1 MKILKHFINGQ
12 YVSGDENDLF
22 ELISPVDG
30 EIYALAPNGGASE
43 VDQAYSA
50 AKAAFSVWKLSTPSE
65 RQRALL
71 RLADE
76 IEKNVHRL
84 AEVQSQETGQLR
96 HFIEKEEIAASCD
109 AIRFFAGAARCL
121 EGKAAG
127 EYTAGFTST
136 IRREPLG
143 IVGQVT
149 PWNYPLMMA
158 VWKIAPAL
166 AAGNTVVL
174 KPSDTTPI
182 STLLLAELAAPIFP
196 QGAFNVVLGKAS
208 TGSLVVSNPE
218 ASLVSITGSV
228 RAGLQVAAS
237 AAANLT
243 KAHLE
248 LGGKAPVI
256 VFADA
261 DMNKAVEIITTAG
274 FFNAGQDCTA
284 ATRILVEASAY
295 DAFLERLVKKTKEIK
310 FGTPDNKD
318 ALYGA
323 LNSRSQL
330 DQVEGFIHRLPAH
343 AKIETGGKKGPGP
356 GFYFEPTI
364 ISGLKQQDEA
374 IQHEVFGPV
383 MTIQTFTTEE
393 EALHK
398 ANDVEYGLAASV
410 WTSSHGRAQR
420 FSIKLDFGTVWINN
434 HIPLCAEMPHG
445 GFKKSGYGKDL
456 SSYSLDEYTRLK
468 HIMCDITEQ

>member
-1 MKILKHFINGQ
+1 MNTLKHFINGQ
-12 YVSGDENDLF
+12 FVSSSSEEAF
-22 ELISPVDG
+22 ELVSPVDG
-30 EIYALAPNGGASE
+30 ECYAMSPNGGKAE
-43 VDQAYSA
+43 VDQAYAA
-50 AKAAFSVWKLSTPSE
+50 AKSAFAVWKKSTPAQ
-65 RQRALL
+65 RQKALL
-71 RLADE
+71 NLADA
-76 IEKNVHRL
+76 IESNAARL
-84 AEVQSQETGQLR
+84 AEIQSQETGQLR
-96 HFIEKEEIAASCD
+96 HFIEKEEISASCD

-121 EGKAAG
+121 EGKASG
-127 EYTAGFTST
+127 EYSEGFTST

-149 PWNYPLMMA
+149 PWNYPFMMA

-182 STLLLAELAAPIFP
+182 STLMLAELAAPFFP
-196 QGAFNVVLGKAS
+196 AGAFNVVLGKAG
-208 TGSLVVSNPE
+208 TGSLVVSNPT

-248 LGGKAPVI
+248 LGGKAPVV

-261 DMNKAVEIITTAG
+261 NLDKAVETILTAG

-284 ATRILVEASAY
+284 ATRLLVEQSVY
-295 DAFLERLVKKTKEIK
+295 DTFLQKLLEKGKAIR
-310 FGTPDNKD
+310 FGQPDDKS

-323 LNSRSQL
+323 LNSKNQL
-330 DQVEGFIHRLPAH
+330 EQVKGFIERLPSH
-343 AKIETGGKKGPGP
+343 ARIEMGGHAGPGP
-356 GFYFEPTI
+356 GFYFEPTLV
-364 ISGLKQQDEA
+364 SGLHQQDEA

-383 MTIQTFTTEE
+383 MTIQSFSSEE

-410 WTSSHGRAQR
+410 WTSNHGRAQR
-420 FSIKLDFGTVWINN
+420 FSIELDFGTVWVNN

-456 SSYSLDEYTRLK
+456 SSYSLDEYTRVK
-468 HIMCDITEQ
+468 HIMCDITE

>member
-1 MKILKHFINGQ
+1 MKTLKHFINGH
-12 YVSGDENDLF
+12 YVAGSSEDSF
-22 ELISPVDG
+22 ELVSPVDG
-30 EIYALAPNGGASE
+30 ETYAISPNANEAE
-43 VDQAYSA
+43 VEQAYSA
-50 AKAAFSVWKLSTPSE
+50 AEAAFSIWRKSTPAQ
-65 RQRALL
+65 RQKALL

-76 IEKNVHRL
+76 IERNVERL
-84 AEVQSQETGQLR
+84 VTAQSQETGQLR

-127 EYTAGFTST
+127 EYSAGFTST

-149 PWNYPLMMA
+149 PWNYPFMMA

-174 KPSDTTPI
+174 KPSDTTPV
-182 STLLLAELAAPIFP
+182 STLLLAELAAPLFP
-196 QGAFNVVLGKAS
+196 RGAFNVVLGKAS
-208 TGSLVVSNPE
+208 TGSLVVSNPK

-243 KAHLE
+243 RAHLE
-248 LGGKAPVI
+248 LGGKAPAI

-261 DMNKAVEIITTAG
+261 DMDKAIATITTAG

-284 ATRILVEASAY
+284 ATRILVDQSIYAE
-295 DAFLERLVKKTKEIK
+295 FLEKLIQKTKSIK
-310 FGTPDNKD
+310 FGPPEDQY

-323 LNSRSQL
+323 LNSRNQL
-330 DQVEGFIHRLPAH
+330 EQVKGFIERLPAH
-343 AKIETGGKKGPGP
+343 AKIETGGRAGSGP

-364 ISGLKQQDEA
+364 VSGLHQNDEA

-383 MTIQTFTTEE
+383 MTIQSFSTDEE
-393 EALHK
+393 VLHK

-410 WTSSHGRAQR
+410 WTSNHGRAQR
-420 FSIKLDFGTVWINN
+420 FSIDLDFGTVWINN

-456 SSYSLDEYTRLK
+456 SSYSLEEYTRVK
-468 HIMCDITEQ
+468 HIMCDISE

>member
-1 MKILKHFINGQ
+1 MQTLQHFINGQ
-12 YVSGDENDLF
+12 YVSNQADDYF
-22 ELISPVDG
+22 ALISPVDG
-30 EIYALAPNGGASE
+30 ETYAMSPNGGQAE
-43 VDQAYSA
+43 VGLAYDA
-50 AKAAFSVWKLSTPSE
+50 AERAFTVWKKTTPAE
-65 RQRALL
+65 RQKALL

-76 IEKNVHRL
+76 IERNVTRL
-84 AEVQSQETGQLR
+84 AELQSKETGQLR

-127 EYTAGFTST
+127 EYSAGFTSV

-149 PWNYPLMMA
+149 PWNYPFMMA

-182 STLLLAELAAPIFP
+182 STLLLAELAAPFFP
-196 QGAFNVVLGKAS
+196 AGAFNVVLGKAQ
-208 TGSLVVSNPE
+208 TGSLVVSNPV

-243 KAHLE
+243 KSHLE
-248 LGGKAPVI
+248 LGGKAPAI

-261 DMNKAVEIITTAG
+261 DVNKAVETITTAG

-284 ATRILVEASAY
+284 ATRILVEASVY
-295 DAFLERLVKKTKEIK
+295 QEFLHQLITQTRKIR
-310 FGTPDNKD
+310 FGTPHDRA

-323 LNSRSQL
+323 LNSQGQL
-330 DQVEGFIHRLPAH
+330 EQVKGFIERLPSH
-343 AKIETGGKKGPGP
+343 ARIEIGGNAGKGP

-364 ISGLKQQDEA
+364 ISGLRQHDEA

-383 MTIQTFTTEE
+383 MTIQPFTD
-393 EALHK
+393 EADALLK

-410 WTSSHGRAQR
+410 WTNSHSRAQR
-420 FSIKLDFGTVWINN
+420 FSIDLDFGTVWINN

-456 SSYSLDEYTRLK
+456 SSYALDEYTRVK
-468 HIMCDITEQ
+468 HIMCDINH

>member
-1 MKILKHFINGQ
+1 MKTLKHFINGQ
-12 YVSGDENDLF
+12 YVAGSSEDSF
-22 ELISPVDG
+22 ELVSPVDG
-30 EIYALAPNGGASE
+30 ETYAISPNANEAE
-43 VDQAYSA
+43 VEQAYSA
-50 AKAAFSVWKLSTPSE
+50 AEAAFSIWRKSTPAQ
-65 RQRALL
+65 RQKALL
-71 RLADE
+71 LLADE
-76 IEKNVHRL
+76 IERNVERL
-84 AEVQSQETGQLR
+84 VAAQSQETGQLR

-127 EYTAGFTST
+127 EYSAGFTST

-149 PWNYPLMMA
+149 PWNYPFMMA

-174 KPSDTTPI
+174 KPSDTTPV
-182 STLLLAELAAPIFP
+182 STLLLAELAAPLFP
-196 QGAFNVVLGKAS
+196 RGAFNVVLGKAS

-248 LGGKAPVI
+248 LGGKAPAV

-261 DMNKAVEIITTAG
+261 DMDKAIATITTAG

-284 ATRILVEASAY
+284 ATRILVEQSIYAE
-295 DAFLERLVKKTKEIK
+295 FLEKLIQKTKSIK
-310 FGTPDNKD
+310 FGPPEDQS

-323 LNSRSQL
+323 LNSRNQL
-330 DQVEGFIHRLPAH
+330 EQVKGFMARLPAH
-343 AKIETGGKKGPGP
+343 AKIETGGRAGPGP

-364 ISGLKQQDEA
+364 VSGLHQNDEA

-383 MTIQTFTTEE
+383 MTIQSFSTDE

-410 WTSSHGRAQR
+410 WTSNHGRAQR
-420 FSIKLDFGTVWINN
+420 FSIDLDFGTVWINN

-456 SSYSLDEYTRLK
+456 SSYSLEEYTRVK
-468 HIMCDITEQ
+468 HIMCDISE

>member
-1 MKILKHFINGQ
+1 MRKIKHFINGAFCEGSGSETFELVSP
-12 YVSGDENDLF
+12 VSGE
-22 ELISPVDG
+22 V
-30 EIYALAPNGGASE
+30 YALSPLANEDDVNA
-43 VDQAYSA
+43 AYAA
-50 AKAAFSVWKLSTPSE
+50 AKSAFQIWKKSTPSE

-71 RLADE
+71 HLADAVE
-76 IEKNVHRL
+76 QHCERIVDI
-84 AEVQSQETGQLR
+84 QSEETGQLK
-96 HFIEKEEIAASCD
+96 HFIRQEEISGSCD
-109 AIRFFAGAARCL
+109 AIRFFAGAARCQ
-121 EGKAAG
+121 EGKASG
-127 EYTAGFTST
+127 EYMAGFNST

-149 PWNYPLMMA
+149 PWNYPFMMA

-174 KPSDTTPI
+174 KPSDTTPL
-182 STLLLAELAAPIFP
+182 STLLLAELAAPFFP
-196 QGAFNVVLGKAS
+196 AGAINVVLGKAAS
-208 TGSLVVSNPE
+208 GSLVVSHTD

-256 VFADA
+256 VFGDA
-261 DMNKAVEIITTAG
+261 DVDKAVKTICAAG

-284 ATRILVEASAY
+284 ATRILVEEAIYPHFLDKLVSEARSLRFGQPEDT
-295 DAFLERLVKKTKEIK
+295 DAF
-310 FGTPDNKD
+310 
-318 ALYGA
+318 YGA
-323 LNSRSQL
+323 LNSQNQL
-330 DQVEGFIHRLPAH
+330 EQVKGFIARLPAH
-343 AKIETGGKKGPGP
+343 ARVETGGKAGNGP

-364 ISGLKQQDEA
+364 ISGLQQKDEA

-383 MTIQTFTTEE
+383 MTIQTFASES
-393 EALHK
+393 EALSM

-410 WTSSHGRAQR
+410 WTRDHRRAQL
-420 FSIKLDFGTVWINN
+420 FSRELDFGTVWINN

-456 SSYSLDEYTRLK
+456 SAYSLEEYTRIK
-468 HIMCDITEQ
+468 HVMSDLS

>member
-1 MKILKHFINGQ
+1 MKTLKHFINGQ
-12 YVSGDENDLF
+12 FVAGSSEDSF
-22 ELISPVDG
+22 ELVSPVDG
-30 EIYALAPNGGASE
+30 ETYAISPNANEAE
-43 VDQAYSA
+43 VEQAYSA
-50 AKAAFSVWKLSTPSE
+50 AEAAFSIWRKSTPAQ
-65 RQRALL
+65 RQKALL
-71 RLADE
+71 LLADE
-76 IEKNVHRL
+76 IERNVERL
-84 AEVQSQETGQLR
+84 VAAQSQETGQLR

-127 EYTAGFTST
+127 EYSAGFTST

-149 PWNYPLMMA
+149 PWNYPFMMA

-174 KPSDTTPI
+174 KPSDTTPV
-182 STLLLAELAAPIFP
+182 STLLLAELAAPLFP
-196 QGAFNVVLGKAS
+196 RGAFNVVLGKAS
-208 TGSLVVSNPE
+208 TGSLVVSNPK

-248 LGGKAPVI
+248 LGGKAPAV

-261 DMNKAVEIITTAG
+261 DMDKAIATITTAG

-284 ATRILVEASAY
+284 ATRILVEQSIYAE
-295 DAFLERLVKKTKEIK
+295 FLEKLIQKTKSIK
-310 FGTPDNKD
+310 FGPPEDQS

-323 LNSRSQL
+323 LNSRNQL
-330 DQVEGFIHRLPAH
+330 EQVKGFMARLPAH
-343 AKIETGGKKGPGP
+343 AKIETGGRAGPGP

-364 ISGLKQQDEA
+364 VSGLHQNDEA

-383 MTIQTFTTEE
+383 MTIQSFSTDE

-410 WTSSHGRAQR
+410 WTSNHGRAQR
-420 FSIKLDFGTVWINN
+420 FSIDLDFGTVWINN

-456 SSYSLDEYTRLK
+456 SSYSLEEYTRVK
-468 HIMCDITEQ
+468 HIMCDISE

>member
-1 MKILKHFINGQ
+1 MQTLQHFINGQ
-12 YVSGDENDLF
+12 YVPNQREDFF

-30 EIYALAPNGGASE
+30 ETYAISPDGGTAE
-43 VDQAYSA
+43 VDLAYA
-50 AKAAFSVWKLSTPSE
+50 AAEEAFAVWKKSTPAQ
-65 RQRALL
+65 RQKALL
-71 RLADE
+71 GLADE
-76 IEKNVHRL
+76 IERNVTRL
-84 AEVQSQETGQLR
+84 AELQSKETGQLR

-127 EYTAGFTST
+127 EYAAGFTSV

-149 PWNYPLMMA
+149 PWNYPFMMA

-182 STLLLAELAAPIFP
+182 STLLLAELAAPFFP
-196 QGAFNVVLGKAS
+196 AGAFNVVLGKAN
-208 TGSLVVSNPE
+208 TGSLVVSNPV

-243 KAHLE
+243 KSHLE

-261 DMNKAVEIITTAG
+261 DMNKAVDIITTAG

-284 ATRILVEASAY
+284 ATRILVEDSAY
-295 DAFLERLVKKTKEIK
+295 QDFLEKLVSRTREIT
-310 FGTPDNKD
+310 FGLPDDRD
-318 ALYGA
+318 ALYGS

-330 DQVEGFIHRLPAH
+330 EQVKGFIERLPSH
-343 AKIETGGKKGPGP
+343 ATIEAGGHPGQGP

-364 ISGLKQQDEA
+364 ISGLQQHDEA

-383 MTIQTFTTEE
+383 MTIQRFSDEAD
-393 EALHK
+393 ALHK
-398 ANDVEYGLAASV
+398 ANDVEYGLAASI
-410 WTSSHGRAQR
+410 WTSSHARAQR
-420 FSIKLDFGTVWINN
+420 FSIDLEFGTVWINN

-456 SSYSLDEYTRLK
+456 SSYSLDEYTRIK
-468 HIMCDITEQ
+468 HIMCDIND

>member
-1 MKILKHFINGQ
+1 MKTLKHFINGH
-12 YVSGDENDLF
+12 YVAGSSEDSF
-22 ELISPVDG
+22 ELVSPVDG
-30 EIYALAPNGGASE
+30 ETYAISPNANEAE
-43 VDQAYSA
+43 VEQAYSA
-50 AKAAFSVWKLSTPSE
+50 AEAAFSIWRKSTPAQ
-65 RQRALL
+65 RQKALL

-76 IEKNVHRL
+76 IERNVERL
-84 AEVQSQETGQLR
+84 VTAQSQETGQLR

-127 EYTAGFTST
+127 EYSAGFTST

-149 PWNYPLMMA
+149 PWNYPFMMA

-174 KPSDTTPI
+174 KPSDTTPV
-182 STLLLAELAAPIFP
+182 STLLLAELAAPLFP
-196 QGAFNVVLGKAS
+196 RGAFNVVLGKAS
-208 TGSLVVSNPE
+208 TGSLVVSNPK

-243 KAHLE
+243 RAHLE
-248 LGGKAPVI
+248 LGGKAPAV

-261 DMNKAVEIITTAG
+261 DMDKAIATITTAG

-284 ATRILVEASAY
+284 ATRILVDQSIYAE
-295 DAFLERLVKKTKEIK
+295 FLEKLIQKTKSIK
-310 FGTPDNKD
+310 FGPPEDQY

-323 LNSRSQL
+323 LNSRNQL
-330 DQVEGFIHRLPAH
+330 EQVKGFIERLPAH
-343 AKIETGGKKGPGP
+343 AKIETGGRAGSGP

-364 ISGLKQQDEA
+364 VSGLHQNDEA

-383 MTIQTFTTEE
+383 MTIQSFSTDEE
-393 EALHK
+393 VLHK

-410 WTSSHGRAQR
+410 WTSNHGRAQR
-420 FSIKLDFGTVWINN
+420 FSIDLDFGTVWINN

-456 SSYSLDEYTRLK
+456 SSYSLEEYTRVK
-468 HIMCDITEQ
+468 HIMCDISE

>member
-1 MKILKHFINGQ
+1 MRTLKHFINGQ
-12 YVSGDENDLF
+12 YVEGRQDNLF
-22 ELISPVDG
+22 ALVSPVDG
-30 EIYALAPNGGASE
+30 ETYALSPDGDEQE
-43 VDQAYSA
+43 VEQAYAA
-50 AKAAFSVWKLSTPSE
+50 AKSAFAVWKTSTPSE
-65 RQRALL
+65 RQKALL
-71 RLADE
+71 KLADE
-76 IEKNVHRL
+76 IERNVERL
-84 AEVQSQETGQLR
+84 ALAQSQETGQLR

-121 EGKAAG
+121 EGKASG
-127 EYTAGFTST
+127 EYAHGFTST

-149 PWNYPLMMA
+149 PWNYPFMMA

-182 STLLLAELAAPIFP
+182 STLMLAELAAPLFP
-196 QGAFNVVLGKAS
+196 QGAFNVVLGKAG
-208 TGSLVVSNPE
+208 TGSLIVSSPK

-248 LGGKAPVI
+248 LGGKAPVV

-261 DMNKAVEIITTAG
+261 DLDRAVEFITTAG

-284 ATRILVEASAY
+284 ATRLLVEESAY
-295 DAFLERLVKKTKEIK
+295 PAFLEKLVQKTKTIT
-310 FGTPDNKD
+310 FGTPDNRD

-323 LNSRSQL
+323 LNSRNQL
-330 DQVEGFIHRLPAH
+330 EQVKGFIDRLPAH
-343 AKIETGGKKGPGP
+343 ARIETGGRPGSGP

-364 ISGLKQQDEA
+364 ISGLQQQDEA

-383 MTIQTFTTEE
+383 MTIQAFTTEE

-410 WTSSHGRAQR
+410 WTSNHGRAQR
-420 FSIKLDFGTVWINN
+420 FSIGLDFGTVWINN

-456 SSYSLDEYTRLK
+456 SSYSLDEYTRVK
-468 HIMCDITEQ
+468 HIMCDINE

>member
-1 MKILKHFINGQ
+1 MKTLKHFINGQ
-12 YVSGDENDLF
+12 YVAGRSEDTF
-22 ELISPVDG
+22 ELVSPVDG
-30 EIYALAPNGGASE
+30 ETYALSPNANAEE
-43 VDQAYSA
+43 VEQAYSA
-50 AKAAFSVWKLSTPSE
+50 AEAAFIIWRKSTPAQ
-65 RQRALL
+65 RQKALL
-71 RLADE
+71 QLADE
-76 IEKNVHRL
+76 IERNVERL
-84 AEVQSQETGQLR
+84 VNAQSQETGQLR

-127 EYTAGFTST
+127 EYSAGFTST

-149 PWNYPLMMA
+149 PWNYPFMMA

-174 KPSDTTPI
+174 KPSDTTPV
-182 STLLLAELAAPIFP
+182 STLLLAELAAPLFP
-196 QGAFNVVLGKAS
+196 RGAFNVVLGKAS
-208 TGSLVVSNPE
+208 TGSLVVSNPK

-248 LGGKAPVI
+248 LGGKAPAV

-261 DMNKAVEIITTAG
+261 DMDKAIATITTAG

-284 ATRILVEASAY
+284 ATRILVEQSIYAE
-295 DAFLERLVKKTKEIK
+295 FLEKLVQKTKSIK
-310 FGTPDNKD
+310 FGAPADQA

-323 LNSRSQL
+323 LNSKNQL
-330 DQVEGFIHRLPAH
+330 EQVKGFIARLPAH
-343 AKIETGGKKGPGP
+343 AKIETGGRTGPGP

-364 ISGLKQQDEA
+364 VSGLHQNDEA

-383 MTIQTFTTEE
+383 MTIQSFSTDEE
-393 EALHK
+393 GLHK

-410 WTSSHGRAQR
+410 WTSNHGRAQR
-420 FSIKLDFGTVWINN
+420 FSIDLDFGTVWINN

-456 SSYSLDEYTRLK
+456 SSYSLEEYTRVK
-468 HIMCDITEQ
+468 HIMCDISE

>member
-1 MKILKHFINGQ
+1 MKTLKHFINGQ
-12 YVSGDENDLF
+12 YVAGSSEDTF
-22 ELISPVDG
+22 ELVSPVDG
-30 EIYALAPNGGASE
+30 ETYALSPNASAAE
-43 VDQAYSA
+43 VEQAYSA
-50 AKAAFSVWKLSTPSE
+50 AEAAFSIWRKSTPAQ
-65 RQRALL
+65 RQKALL

-76 IEKNVHRL
+76 IERNVDRL
-84 AEVQSQETGQLR
+84 VTAQSQETGQLR

-127 EYTAGFTST
+127 EYSAGFTST
-136 IRREPLG
+136 IRREALG

-149 PWNYPLMMA
+149 PWNYPFMMA

-182 STLLLAELAAPIFP
+182 STLLLAELAAPLFP
-196 QGAFNVVLGKAS
+196 RGAFNVVLGKAS
-208 TGSLVVSNPE
+208 SGSLVVSNPK

-243 KAHLE
+243 RAHLE
-248 LGGKAPVI
+248 LGGKAPAV

-261 DMNKAVEIITTAG
+261 DMDKAIATIVTAG

-284 ATRILVEASAY
+284 ATRILVEQSIYAE
-295 DAFLERLVKKTKEIK
+295 FLEKLIQKTKSIK
-310 FGTPDNKD
+310 FGPPEDQD

-323 LNSRSQL
+323 LNSKKQL
-330 DQVEGFIHRLPAH
+330 EQVKGFIERLPSH
-343 AKIETGGKKGPGP
+343 AKIETGGRAGPGP

-364 ISGLKQQDEA
+364 VSGLHQNDEA

-383 MTIQTFTTEE
+383 MTIQPFSTDEE
-393 EALHK
+393 VLHK

-410 WTSSHGRAQR
+410 WTSNHGRAQR
-420 FSIKLDFGTVWINN
+420 FSIDLDFGTVWINN

-456 SSYSLDEYTRLK
+456 SSYSLEEYTRVK
-468 HIMCDITEQ
+468 HIMCDISE

>member
-1 MKILKHFINGQ
+1 MKTLKHFINGH
-12 YVSGDENDLF
+12 YVAGSSEDSF
-22 ELISPVDG
+22 ELVSPVDG
-30 EIYALAPNGGASE
+30 ETYAISPNANEAE
-43 VDQAYSA
+43 VEQAYSA
-50 AKAAFSVWKLSTPSE
+50 AEAAFSIWRKSTPAQ
-65 RQRALL
+65 RQKALL

-76 IEKNVHRL
+76 IERNVERL
-84 AEVQSQETGQLR
+84 VTAQSQETGQLR

-127 EYTAGFTST
+127 EYSSGFTST

-149 PWNYPLMMA
+149 PWNYPFMMA
-158 VWKIAPAL
+158 VWKITPAL

-174 KPSDTTPI
+174 KPSDTTPV
-182 STLLLAELAAPIFP
+182 STLLLAELAAPLFP
-196 QGAFNVVLGKAS
+196 RGAFNVVLGKAS
-208 TGSLVVSNPE
+208 TGSLVVSNPK

-243 KAHLE
+243 RAHLE
-248 LGGKAPVI
+248 LGGKAPAI

-261 DMNKAVEIITTAG
+261 DMDKAIATITTAG

-284 ATRILVEASAY
+284 ATRILVDQSIYAE
-295 DAFLERLVKKTKEIK
+295 FLEKLIQKTKSIK
-310 FGTPDNKD
+310 FGPPEDQY

-323 LNSRSQL
+323 LNSRNQL
-330 DQVEGFIHRLPAH
+330 EQVKGFIERLPAH
-343 AKIETGGKKGPGP
+343 AKIETGGRAGSGP

-364 ISGLKQQDEA
+364 VSGLHQNDEA

-383 MTIQTFTTEE
+383 MTIQSFSTDEE
-393 EALHK
+393 VLHK

-410 WTSSHGRAQR
+410 WTSNHGRAQR
-420 FSIKLDFGTVWINN
+420 FSIDLDFGTVWINN

-456 SSYSLDEYTRLK
+456 SSYSLEEYTRVK
-468 HIMCDITEQ
+468 HIMCDISE

>member
-1 MKILKHFINGQ
+1 MQKLKHFIGGQ
-12 YVSGDENDLF
+12 YVDGSSSQYFD
-22 ELISPVDG
+22 LISPVNG
-30 EIYALAPNGGASE
+30 EVYAHSPQGGEAE
-43 VDQAYSA
+43 VSMAYRA
-50 AKAAFSVWKLSTPSE
+50 AEDAFAIWRHSTPSQ
-65 RQRALL
+65 RQKSLL
-71 RLADE
+71 RLADLVE
-76 IEKNVHRL
+76 SKMHQLVEL
-84 AEVQSQETGQLR
+84 QSKETGQLK

-121 EGKAAG
+121 EGKASY
-127 EYTAGFTST
+127 EYAEGFTST

-149 PWNYPLMMA
+149 PWNYPFMMA

-174 KPSDTTPI
+174 KPSDTTPL
-182 STLLLAELAAPIFP
+182 STLMLAELAAEIFP
-196 QGAFNVVLGKAS
+196 AGALNVVLGQAN
-208 TGSLVVSNPE
+208 TGSLVVSSPI

-248 LGGKAPVI
+248 LGGKAPAI
-256 VFADA
+256 VFSDA
-261 DMNKAVEIITTAG
+261 DLDKAVDVISVAG

-284 ATRILVEASAY
+284 ATRILVDESVYAR
-295 DAFLERLVKKTKEIK
+295 FLSKLIEKTRTIR
-310 FGTPDNKD
+310 FGAPDD
-318 ALYGA
+318 TSALYGA
-323 LNSRSQL
+323 LNSAGQL
-330 DQVEGFIHRLPAH
+330 EQVKGFIHRLPEHAH
-343 AKIETGGKKGPGP
+343 IEIGGKAGEGP

-364 ISGLKQQDEA
+364 ISGLKQHDEA

-383 MTIQTFTTEE
+383 MTIQPFATEE
-393 EALHK
+393 EALTK
-398 ANDVEYGLAASV
+398 ANDVEYGLAASI
-410 WTSSHGRAQR
+410 WTNSNSRAQR
-420 FSIKLDFGTVWINN
+420 FCKNLDFGTVWVNN

-456 SSYSLDEYTRLK
+456 SAYSLEEYTRVK
-468 HIMCDITEQ
+468 HIMFDIND

>member
-1 MKILKHFINGQ
+1 MKTLKHFINGQ
-12 YVSGDENDLF
+12 YVAGSSEDTF
-22 ELISPVDG
+22 ELVSPVDG
-30 EIYALAPNGGASE
+30 ETYALSPNASAAE
-43 VDQAYSA
+43 VEQAYSA
-50 AKAAFSVWKLSTPSE
+50 AEAAFSIWRKSTPAQ
-65 RQRALL
+65 RQKALL

-76 IEKNVHRL
+76 IERNVDRL
-84 AEVQSQETGQLR
+84 VTAQSQETGQLR

-127 EYTAGFTST
+127 EYSAGFTST
-136 IRREPLG
+136 IRREALG

-149 PWNYPLMMA
+149 PWNYPFMMA

-182 STLLLAELAAPIFP
+182 STLLLAELAAPLFP
-196 QGAFNVVLGKAS
+196 RGAFNVVLGKAS
-208 TGSLVVSNPE
+208 SGSLVISNPK

-243 KAHLE
+243 RAHLE
-248 LGGKAPVI
+248 LGGKAPAV

-261 DMNKAVEIITTAG
+261 DMDKAIATIVTAG

-284 ATRILVEASAY
+284 ATRILVEQSIYAE
-295 DAFLERLVKKTKEIK
+295 FLEKLIQKTKSIK
-310 FGTPDNKD
+310 FGPPEDQD

-323 LNSRSQL
+323 LNSKKQL
-330 DQVEGFIHRLPAH
+330 EQVKGFIERLPSH
-343 AKIETGGKKGPGP
+343 AKIETGGRAGPGP

-364 ISGLKQQDEA
+364 VSGLHQNDEA

-383 MTIQTFTTEE
+383 MTIQPFSTDEE
-393 EALHK
+393 VLHK

-410 WTSSHGRAQR
+410 WTSNHGRAQR
-420 FSIKLDFGTVWINN
+420 FSIDLDFGTVWINN

-456 SSYSLDEYTRLK
+456 SSYSLEEYTRVK
-468 HIMCDITEQ
+468 HIMCDISE

>member
-1 MKILKHFINGQ
+1 MKTLKHFINGQ
-12 YVSGDENDLF
+12 FVAGSSEDSF
-22 ELISPVDG
+22 ELVSPVDG
-30 EIYALAPNGGASE
+30 ETYAISPNANEAE
-43 VDQAYSA
+43 VEQAYSA
-50 AKAAFSVWKLSTPSE
+50 AEAAFSIWRKSTPAQ
-65 RQRALL
+65 RQKALL
-71 RLADE
+71 LLADE
-76 IEKNVHRL
+76 IERNVERL
-84 AEVQSQETGQLR
+84 VAAQSQETGQLR

-127 EYTAGFTST
+127 EYSAGFTST

-149 PWNYPLMMA
+149 PWNYPFMMA

-174 KPSDTTPI
+174 KPSDTTPV
-182 STLLLAELAAPIFP
+182 STLLLAELAAPLFP
-196 QGAFNVVLGKAS
+196 RGAFNVVLGKAR
-208 TGSLVVSNPE
+208 TGSLVVSNPK

-248 LGGKAPVI
+248 LGGKAPAV

-261 DMNKAVEIITTAG
+261 DMDKAIATITTAG

-284 ATRILVEASAY
+284 ATRILVEQSIYAE
-295 DAFLERLVKKTKEIK
+295 FLEKLIQKTKSIK
-310 FGTPDNKD
+310 FGPPEDQS

-323 LNSRSQL
+323 LNSRNQL
-330 DQVEGFIHRLPAH
+330 EQVKGFMARLPAH
-343 AKIETGGKKGPGP
+343 AKIETGGRAGSGP

-364 ISGLKQQDEA
+364 VSGLHQNDEA

-383 MTIQTFTTEE
+383 MTIQSFSTDE

-410 WTSSHGRAQR
+410 WTSNHGRAQR
-420 FSIKLDFGTVWINN
+420 FSIDLDFGTVWINN

-456 SSYSLDEYTRLK
+456 SSYSLEEYTRVK
-468 HIMCDITEQ
+468 HIMCDISE

>member
-1 MKILKHFINGQ
+1 MKTLKHFINGQ
-12 YVSGDENDLF
+12 YVAGGSEETF
-22 ELISPVDG
+22 ELVSPVDG
-30 EIYALAPNGGASE
+30 ETYALSPNASAAE
-43 VDQAYSA
+43 VEQAYSA
-50 AKAAFSVWKLSTPSE
+50 AEAAFSIWRKSTPAQ
-65 RQRALL
+65 RQIALL

-76 IEKNVHRL
+76 IERNVERL
-84 AEVQSQETGQLR
+84 VNAQSQETGQLR

-121 EGKAAG
+121 EGKATG
-127 EYTAGFTST
+127 EYSAGFTST

-149 PWNYPLMMA
+149 PWNYPFMMA

-174 KPSDTTPI
+174 KPSDTTPV
-182 STLLLAELAAPIFP
+182 STLLLAELAAPLFP
-196 QGAFNVVLGKAS
+196 RGAFNVVLGKAS
-208 TGSLVVSNPE
+208 TGSLVVSNPK

-243 KAHLE
+243 RAHLE
-248 LGGKAPVI
+248 LGGKAPAV

-261 DMNKAVEIITTAG
+261 DMDKAIATIVTAG

-284 ATRILVEASAY
+284 ATRILVEQSVYAE
-295 DAFLERLVKKTKEIK
+295 FLGKLVQKTKSIK
-310 FGTPDNKD
+310 FGPPEDQD

-323 LNSRSQL
+323 LNSRNQL
-330 DQVEGFIHRLPAH
+330 EQVKGFIERLPAH
-343 AKIETGGKKGPGP
+343 AKIETGGRAGSGP

-364 ISGLKQQDEA
+364 VSGLQQHDEA

-383 MTIQTFTTEE
+383 MTIQSFSGDED
-393 EALHK
+393 ALLK

-410 WTSSHGRAQR
+410 WTSNHSRAQR
-420 FSIKLDFGTVWINN
+420 FSIDLDFGTVWINS

-456 SSYSLDEYTRLK
+456 SSYSLEEYTRVK
-468 HIMCDITEQ
+468 HIMCDISE

>member
-1 MKILKHFINGQ
+1 MKTLKHFINGQ
-12 YVSGDENDLF
+12 YVAGSSEDSF
-22 ELISPVDG
+22 ELVSPVDG
-30 EIYALAPNGGASE
+30 ETYAISPNANEAE
-43 VDQAYSA
+43 VEQAYSA
-50 AKAAFSVWKLSTPSE
+50 AEAAFSIWRKSTPAQ
-65 RQRALL
+65 RQKALL
-71 RLADE
+71 LLADE
-76 IEKNVHRL
+76 IERNVERL
-84 AEVQSQETGQLR
+84 VVAQSQETGQLR

-127 EYTAGFTST
+127 EYSAGFTST

-149 PWNYPLMMA
+149 PWNYPFMMA

-174 KPSDTTPI
+174 KPSDTTPV
-182 STLLLAELAAPIFP
+182 STLLLAELAAPLFP
-196 QGAFNVVLGKAS
+196 RGAFNVVLGKAS
-208 TGSLVVSNPE
+208 TGSLVVSNPK

-248 LGGKAPVI
+248 LGGKAPAV

-261 DMNKAVEIITTAG
+261 DMDKAIATITTAG

-284 ATRILVEASAY
+284 ATRILVEQSIYAE
-295 DAFLERLVKKTKEIK
+295 FLEKLIQKTKSIK
-310 FGTPDNKD
+310 FGPPEDQS

-323 LNSRSQL
+323 LNSRNQL
-330 DQVEGFIHRLPAH
+330 EQVKGFMARLPAH
-343 AKIETGGKKGPGP
+343 AKIETGGRAGPGP

-364 ISGLKQQDEA
+364 VSGLHQNDEA

-383 MTIQTFTTEE
+383 MTIQSFSTDE

-410 WTSSHGRAQR
+410 WTSNHGRAQR
-420 FSIKLDFGTVWINN
+420 FSIDLDFGTVWINN

-456 SSYSLDEYTRLK
+456 SSYSLEEYTRVK
-468 HIMCDITEQ
+468 HIMCDISE

>member
-1 MKILKHFINGQ
+1 MKTLEHFIDGKSVAHQ
-12 YVSGDENDLF
+12 GSHFFDLV
-22 ELISPVDG
+22 SPVDG
-30 EIYALAPNGGASE
+30 ETYALSPDGSQAD
-43 VDQAYSA
+43 VDLAYA
-50 AKAAFSVWKLSTPSE
+50 AAQRAFAVWKKSTPAE
-65 RQRALL
+65 RQKALL
-71 RLADE
+71 GLADV
-76 IEKNVHRL
+76 IEKNAGRL
-84 AEVQSQETGQLR
+84 AEAQSRETGQLR

-127 EYTAGFTST
+127 EYAAGFTSV

-149 PWNYPLMMA
+149 PWNYPFMMA

-174 KPSDTTPI
+174 KPSDTTPV
-182 STLLLAELAAPIFP
+182 STLMLAELAAPFFP
-196 QGAFNVVLGKAS
+196 AGAFNVVLGKAA
-208 TGSLVVSNPE
+208 TGSMVVSNPV

-261 DMNKAVEIITTAG
+261 DLDRAVEIITTAG

-284 ATRILVEASAY
+284 ATRILVEEAVY
-295 DAFLERLVKKTKEIK
+295 PVFLEKLVAKTKSIT
-310 FGTPDNKD
+310 FGTPDDTD

-323 LNSRSQL
+323 LNSRNQL
-330 DQVEGFIHRLPAH
+330 EQVKGFIERLPAH
-343 AKIETGGKKGPGP
+343 ANIETGGQPGNGP
-356 GFYFEPTI
+356 GFYFQPTLI
-364 ISGLKQQDEA
+364 TGLKQHDEA

-383 MTIQTFTTEE
+383 MTIQTFASEE
-393 EALHK
+393 EALNK

-410 WTSSHGRAQR
+410 WTRSHSRAQR
-420 FSIKLDFGTVWINN
+420 FSITLDFGTVWINN

-456 SSYSLDEYTRLK
+456 SSYALDEYTRIK
-468 HIMCDITEQ
+468 HIMCDITE

>member
-1 MKILKHFINGQ
+1 MKTLKHFINGQ
-12 YVSGDENDLF
+12 YVAGRSEDTF
-22 ELISPVDG
+22 ELVSPVDG
-30 EIYALAPNGGASE
+30 ETYALSPNANAEE
-43 VDQAYSA
+43 VEQAYSA
-50 AKAAFSVWKLSTPSE
+50 AEAAFSIWRKSTPAQ
-65 RQRALL
+65 RQKALL
-71 RLADE
+71 QLADE
-76 IEKNVHRL
+76 IERNVERL
-84 AEVQSQETGQLR
+84 VNAQSQETGQLR

-127 EYTAGFTST
+127 EYSAGFTST

-149 PWNYPLMMA
+149 PWNYPFMMA

-174 KPSDTTPI
+174 KPSDTTPV
-182 STLLLAELAAPIFP
+182 STLLLAELAAPLFP
-196 QGAFNVVLGKAS
+196 RGAFNVVLGKAS
-208 TGSLVVSNPE
+208 TGSLVVSNPK

-248 LGGKAPVI
+248 LGGKAPAV

-261 DMNKAVEIITTAG
+261 DMDKAIATITTAG

-284 ATRILVEASAY
+284 ATRILVEQSIYAE
-295 DAFLERLVKKTKEIK
+295 FLEKLVQKTKSIK
-310 FGTPDNKD
+310 FGAPADQA

-323 LNSRSQL
+323 LNSKNQL
-330 DQVEGFIHRLPAH
+330 EQVKGFIARLPAH
-343 AKIETGGKKGPGP
+343 AKIETGGRAGPGP

-364 ISGLKQQDEA
+364 VSGLHQLDEA

-383 MTIQTFTTEE
+383 MTIQPFSTDEE
-393 EALHK
+393 GLHK

-410 WTSSHGRAQR
+410 WTSNHGRAQR
-420 FSIKLDFGTVWINN
+420 FSIDLDFGTVWINN

-456 SSYSLDEYTRLK
+456 SSYSLEEYTRVK
-468 HIMCDITEQ
+468 HIMCDISE